1 MYAVVAPGFSCVYTN
16 WKDVERIKALYP
28 YPKWC
33 KCQTESEA
41 HEFIRRNSY
50 GKSVK
55 QLYNYGD
62 TFSDLFVDIKYRIG
76 PDCVYYMLDTK
87 RVGNLRLPTDR
98 ALVEYKGNRIYV
110 KIPDI
115 YLSDESIAGH
125 MSAIYNILAL
135 IGNFVDVNIE
145 LPNYSIF
152 YCLTAY
158 SRGNNHSVKV
168 TRDFINERLCKVAYT
183 LKMRNYG
190 DDVLEEVEDNGTD

>member
-1 MYAVVAPGFSCVYTN
+1 M
-16 WKDVERIKALYP
+16 KKALIIGAGPAGLTAAYELL
-28 YPKWC
+28 K
-33 KCQTESEA
+33 KGKNVEVVVFEES
-41 HEFIRRNSY
+41 
-50 GKSVK
+50 
-55 QLYNYGD
+55 
-62 TFSDLFVDIKYRIG
+62 
-76 PDCVYYMLDTK
+76 DCFGGISRT
-87 RVGNLRLPTDR
+87 
-98 ALVEYKGNRIYV
+98 VEYKGNRIYV